1 MASKKRR
8 KRRNFKPEFK
18 ARIAKEAL
26 RGVKTA
32 GEIADEHD
40 LHPAQVST
48 WKKELEDRIE
58 EIFSTKKD
66 TSEEQFAK
74 ERDQLHRQI
83 GQLSVEVD
91 FLKKSCR
98 KLGIPLDD

>member
-1 MASKKRR
+1 MAAKKRR
-8 KRRNFKPEFK
+8 KRRTHKPEFK
-18 ARIAKEAL
+18 ARVAKEAL
-26 RGVKTA
+26 KGVKTI
-32 GEIADEHD
+32 GEIAQEYD
-40 LHPAQVST
+40 LHPVQVST
-48 WKKELEDRIE
+48 WKAELEDRIE
-58 EIFSTKKD
+58 ELFSTKKN
-66 TSEEQFAK
+66 TSEEEFSK